1 MADIMTA
8 LTPEELAIIEKR
20 RAKLKK
26 RRVSRMNQ
34 LRNALKA
41 STDLIAT
48 LTAATGN
55 EVAEVIEA
63 RRVLALTAPKKRAKK
78 AKAQAVPEGQ
88 SDYVNTV
95 YALAGHKVRM

>member
-8 LTPEELAIIEKR
+8 LTPEELALIEKR

-48 LTAATGN
+48 LAGCSSQ
-55 EVAEVIEA
+55 EVIEA